1 MEMTFG
7 RSHLAQKFPEEGGEH
22 GPHAVIVGPDQ
33 ASLYVIVGNQTAL
46 VDHQKTRPTP
56 VWGEDLL
63 LPRIY
68 GNGFMRG
75 TLAREAGLPKPIP
88 KSHVKSSQLAFVM
101 NTTPHS
107 IGMGNYS
114 PTMPIWN
121 GM

>member
-1 MEMTFG
+1 M
-7 RSHLAQKFPEEGGEH
+7 
-22 GPHAVIVGPDQ
+22 IVSPDQ
-33 ASLYVIVGNQTAL
+33 ASLYVIVGNQTTL

-68 GNGFMRG
+68 GGFMRG
-75 TLAREAGLPKPIP
+75 TLAPRGWIAKTDPEGATWE
-88 KSHVKSSQLAFVM
+88 SSQLAFVM